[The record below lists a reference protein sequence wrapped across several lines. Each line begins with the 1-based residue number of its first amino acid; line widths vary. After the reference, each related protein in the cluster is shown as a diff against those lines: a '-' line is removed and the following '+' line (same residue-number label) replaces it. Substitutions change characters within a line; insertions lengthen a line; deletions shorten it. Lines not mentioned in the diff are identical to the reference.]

1 MSRYSFSELVDVVKL
16 QDLMDRF
23 YEATGIP
30 VGIIDLEANI
40 LVATGW
46 QEVCTHFHRV
56 HPETLNRCRQ
66 SDAYIL
72 NNLHLGGY
80 IEYKCKNG
88 LWDLAVPLVIG
99 EEHLATLFLG
109 QFFYEDEI
117 PDIEFFRRQAMEF
130 GFDEDVYLT
139 ALGRVPVFSRD
150 KVKSIM
156 EYYSVFVRF
165 LIDTGLTNRKRIETE
180 KALRNSQE
188 QMRMFFQASPDNIM
202 VTRLANDEIYDVNE
216 KFAATFGYTREGL
229 IGKTSKLLN
238 LWACEDDREK
248 FATYIG
254 KAGCCDDLETEFRT
268 KDGMGIPI
276 LISSQRIKSEEE
288 DLVISIC
295 RNITERKQFELA
307 LKESEARYRA
317 IVEEFD
323 GMIYICSSDYR
334 IEFMNE
340 RLIRRTGRDGTG
352 ECCYKALH
360 ELDEVCPWCVNE
372 QVLRGEKV
380 RWEVQSPKDGRW
392 YYVVNTPIV
401 HQDGSV
407 SKQACIIDI
416 TDRKRAEEE
425 KVLLERR
432 IRETQK
438 LESLGVLAGGIAHD
452 FNNILTA
459 IIGNTS
465 LARLKLSSTSPAY
478 SYLEKIE
485 TSSQRAADLCNQ
497 MLAYSGKGQFNIMRL
512 DLSDIVEETTHLL
525 QLSISKKASL
535 KYNLDR
541 NLPAVMADATQ
552 VRQIIMNLVINA
564 SEALGDKNG
573 MITVTTGVMYV
584 DRDYLKE
591 DYLSPDTEEG
601 NYVFMEVSDNGC
613 GMDKETCARIFDP
626 FFTTKFTGRGL
637 GLAAVLGIVRGHK
650 GALKVY
656 SEPGHGT
663 TFKLFLPCADG
674 PAESPEARPDALS
687 WRGGGVAMV
696 VDDEETVRTVVAG
709 MLENFG
715 FKVVQARDG
724 IEALAQFADI
734 SDRIRLVMT
743 DLTMPRL
750 DGSET
755 LRELRRIKSDVKV
768 IMMSGFNECD
778 TMSRFAGKEN
788 IGFIQKPFSAEKLL
802 EKLQAFCP
810 EVTDG

>member
-1 MSRYSFSELVDVVKL
+1 MRRYSFNELVDVAKL
-16 QDLMDRF
+16 QELMDRF
-23 YEATGIP
+23 YVATGIP
-30 VGIIDLEANI
+30 VGIIDLDANI
-40 LVATGW
+40 HVATGW

-56 HPETLNRCRQ
+56 HPETLARCRQ
-66 SDAYIL
+66 SDAYIR

-117 PDIEFFRRQAMEF
+117 LDNEFFRRQAEEF
-130 GFDEDVYLT
+130 GFDEDGYMA
-139 ALGRVPVFSRD
+139 ALGRVPVFTRD
-150 KVKSIM
+150 KVRSIM
-156 EYYSVFVRF
+156 EYYGVFVRF
-165 LIDTGLTNRKRIETE
+165 LIETGLTNLKRIETE
-180 KALRNSQE
+180 KALRHSRE

-216 KFAATFGYTREGL
+216 KFAATFGYSRQGL
-229 IGKTSKLLN
+229 IGKTSKVLK
-238 LWACEDDREK
+238 LWAHEDDRER
-248 FATYIG
+248 FASLIAE
-254 KAGCCDDLETEFRT
+254 AGCCDDLKTEFRS
-268 KDGMGIPI
+268 KDGMEIPI
-276 LISSQRIKSEEE
+276 LISSQRIRSEEE

-323 GMIYICSSDYR
+323 GMIYICSCDYR

-372 QVLRGEKV
+372 RVFRGEKV

-392 YYVVNTPIV
+392 YYVVNTPID
-401 HQDGSV
+401 HHDGSV

-416 TDRKRAEEE
+416 TDRKQAEEE
-425 KVLLERR
+425 KILLERR

-459 IIGNTS
+459 IIGNAS
-465 LARLKLSSTSPAY
+465 LARLKLSSTGPAY

-485 TSSQRAADLCNQ
+485 ASSQRAADLCNQ
-497 MLAYSGKGQFNIMRL
+497 MLAYSGKGQFNVMRL
-512 DLSDIVEETTHLL
+512 DLSAVVEETTHLL

-541 NLPAVMADATQ
+541 NLPAIMADATQ
-552 VRQIIMNLVINA
+552 IRQIIMNLVINA
-564 SEALGDKNG
+564 SEAIGDKSG
-573 MITVTTGVMYV
+573 MITITTGVMYA

-591 DYLSPDTEEG
+591 DYLSPNPVEG
-601 NYVFMEVSDNGC
+601 NYVCLEVSDNGC
-613 GMDKETCARIFDP
+613 GMVKETRARIFDP

-650 GALKVY
+650 GALKIY
-656 SEPGHGT
+656 SEPGRGT
-663 TFKLFLPCADG
+663 TFKLLLPCAED
-674 PAESPEARPDALS
+674 PVECPETKPQASS
-687 WRGGGVAMV
+687 WRGDGVVMV

-709 MLENFG
+709 MLETFG

-724 IEALAQFADI
+724 IEALELFGDI
-734 SDRIRLVMT
+734 GDRIRLVLM

-750 DGSET
+750 DGPAT
-755 LRELRRIKSDVKV
+755 FRELRRMESDVNV

-778 TMSRFAGKEN
+778 TMDRFAGKEN

-802 EKLQAFCP
+802 EKFQAFCP
-810 EVTDG
+810 EAFEG